1 MTEDRTLVAVLDT
14 NVLVSGLNFPG
25 NERAVM
31 ELGRRGRIEVCVSR
45 FIINELILVLER
57 KFSYS
62 SRQCAQQ
69 VDALCEWARL
79 IEPST
84 PPVSASRDP
93 ADNPILE
100 CCLECRADYL
110 VTGDRRDLL
119 PLGNFR
125 GTVIVNAAAF
135 LRIFESSSNDP

>member
-1 MTEDRTLVAVLDT
+1 MRTDGILRTVLDT

-25 NERAVM
+25 NEHEVM
-31 ELGRRGRIEVCVSR
+31 ELGRRGRIEVYICR
-45 FIINELILVLER
+45 FIINELVTVLER
-57 KFSYS
+57 KFRHSVGQS
-62 SRQCAQQ
+62 TRQIDGILQ
-69 VDALCEWARL
+69 WARL

-119 PLGNFR
+119 PLRSFR
-125 GTVIVNAAAF
+125 GTTIVNAAAF
-135 LRIFESSSNDP
+135 LEIFDGLSPH